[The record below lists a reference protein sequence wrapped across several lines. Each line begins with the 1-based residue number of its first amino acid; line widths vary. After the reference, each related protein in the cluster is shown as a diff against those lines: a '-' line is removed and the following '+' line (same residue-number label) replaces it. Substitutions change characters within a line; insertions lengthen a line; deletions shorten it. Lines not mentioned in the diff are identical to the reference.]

1 MTPYQQTKT
10 TENGE
15 RGNCLATSIGCLL
28 DIDPVTIP
36 AFEEM
41 SKDAWRQALF
51 DFLSAQGK
59 RIITTE
65 QAPEGFA
72 IAVGWREDGVLH
84 AVIVN
89 NGVFYHDPNPTGHF
103 VNTIRNYWQLI
114 DA

>member
-15 RGNCLATSIGCLL
+15 RGNCLATSVGCLL
-28 DIDPVTIP
+28 DIDPATIP

-41 SKDAWRQALF
+41 HKSAWRQALV

-59 RIITTE
+59 KIITTE
-65 QAPEGFA
+65 QAPHGLA
-72 IAVGWREDGVLH
+72 IAVGWRKDGVLH

-89 NGVFYHDPNPTGHF
+89 NGDFYHDPNPTGNF
-103 VNTIRNYWQLI
+103 VETIRNYWKII
-114 DA
+114 DT